1 MGIDEKGG
9 LRKRER
15 NREFGALYKASA
27 LSAESKGNK
36 REGKRSIF
44 MEDEK
49 NKNLKI
55 YDKRKV
61 REEAEQ

>member
-1 MGIDEKGG
+1 
-9 LRKRER
+9 
-15 NREFGALYKASA
+15 

-36 REGKRSIF
+36 REGKRAIF

-61 REEAEQ
+61 REEAAK

>member
-1 MGIDEKGG
+1 
-9 LRKRER
+9 
-15 NREFGALYKASA
+15 
-27 LSAESKGNK
+27 
-36 REGKRSIF
+36 

-61 REEAEQ
+61 REEAAK